1 MRVDKE
7 FVLREI
13 AGDYIIIPTG
23 KTVLE
28 FNGLITVNEVGVSIW
43 NMLQKEVT
51 FDKLVQGIL
60 DEYDVEEQVARED
73 IREFLDKLIAGG
85 ILNAETRHFFAYVPQ
100 GNTILSGTIAENMRM
115 VKEDATD
122 EEIIEALKIACAW
135 EFVEKLPD
143 TINSALGERGRGL
156 SEGQAQRISIAR
168 AVLRNA
174 PILLLDEA
182 TSALDV
188 TTERKVLRNII
199 EQKPNKTCIV
209 TTHRP
214 SVLNMCQRVYR
225 VMETKVTELDEEES
239 SRMAM
244 DF

>member
-73 IREFLDKLIAGG
+73 IREFLDNPIAGG
-85 ILNAETRHFFAYVPQ
+85 ILKADH
-100 GNTILSGTIAENMRM
+100 
-115 VKEDATD
+115 EDGD
-122 EEIIEALKIACAW
+122 
-135 EFVEKLPD
+135 
-143 TINSALGERGRGL
+143 N
-156 SEGQAQRISIAR
+156 
-168 AVLRNA
+168 
-174 PILLLDEA
+174 
-182 TSALDV
+182 
-188 TTERKVLRNII
+188 
-199 EQKPNKTCIV
+199 EQ
-209 TTHRP
+209 
-214 SVLNMCQRVYR
+214 
-225 VMETKVTELDEEES
+225 D
-239 SRMAM
+239 A
-244 DF
+244 